1 MKRCNPKAFTLV
13 ELLVV
18 IGIIAL
24 LISVLLPALNKARQ
38 AAYTTQCLS
47 NVRQLATASI
57 IFANERRGYMQTV
70 SSDAPGNSAVRFQDP
85 ERRKWIYRSDNNLLM
100 DVYSALLPYLGAK
113 SGATF
118 QNEAEGKSKVFRCP
132 ADKWLDI
139 GNREGENGYRIYNN
153 VTNLPGGPYFPISYG
168 SNADVLS
175 ISNQNGQGVFSL
187 AAPPNIAVLGGPP
200 PVAPANFGTP
210 PGGLKMGQPLQAQ
223 LFKVHKPAEV
233 LLFADCG
240 TRPLAAGVPNEDAQP
255 LWSNQML
262 YYTTSSM
269 FTGSTIPLE
278 DAGRLSGV
286 LKGIHTKDRVP
297 LTRHNDKINVAFCD
311 GHGETVLISRF
322 RDVRITPYRF

>member
-1 MKRCNPKAFTLV
+1 MKRCNAKAFTLV

-70 SSDAPGNSAVRFQDP
+70 TSDAPGNSVIRFQDP

-118 QNEAEGKSKVFRCP
+118 QTEAEGKSKVFRCP
-132 ADKWLDI
+132 ADQWLDF

-153 VTNLPGGPYFPISYG
+153 VTNLAGGPYFPVSYG
-168 SNADVLS
+168 ANADVLS
-175 ISNQNGQGVFSL
+175 VSDASGNGKFSL
-187 AAPPNIAVLGGPP
+187 AGGMNIAVLGGPP
-200 PVAPANFGTP
+200 PFASASFGTP
-210 PGGLKMGQPLQAQ
+210 PGNLKMGQPLQAQ
-223 LFKVHKPAEV
+223 LYKVHKPAEV
-233 LLFADCG
+233 LLFGDCG
-240 TRPLAAGVPNEDAQP
+240 TRPFVGGFSEDAQP

-269 FTGSTIPLE
+269 FTGSTIPIE

-286 LKGIHTKDRVP
+286 LKGLHTKDRVP
-297 LTRHNDKINVAFCD
+297 LKRHNDKINVAFCD
-311 GHGETVLISRF
+311 GHGETVLTSKF
-322 RDVRITPYRF
+322 RDVRVTPYRF